1 MADEVD
7 LAVLT
12 AVFDA
17 RPERA
22 DELAAVLARYVVLTR
37 RAPECRNVD
46 LLASA
51 TESGRFLVIQ
61 KWESADA
68 QRRHFDSDAM
78 VDMARAC
85 NGLLAAAPDID
96 LWDGP
101 SAHDLR

>member
-1 MADEVD
+1 MADEVE

-22 DELAAVLARYVVLTR
+22 GELAAVLARYVVLTR

-61 KWESADA
+61 KWDSPDA
-68 QRRHFDSDAM
+68 ARAHLDTELM
-78 VDMARAC
+78 TDMAQAAVP
-85 NGLLAAAPDID
+85 LLAAKPRID
-96 LWDGP
+96 LLDTI
-101 SAHDLR
+101 SAHDLM

>member
-61 KWESADA
+61 KWDSPEA
-68 QRRHFDSDAM
+68 QQRHFDSDVM
-78 VDMARAC
+78 VEMAKAC
-85 NGLLAAAPDID
+85 TGLLTVAPDID

-101 SAHDLR
+101 SAHDLM